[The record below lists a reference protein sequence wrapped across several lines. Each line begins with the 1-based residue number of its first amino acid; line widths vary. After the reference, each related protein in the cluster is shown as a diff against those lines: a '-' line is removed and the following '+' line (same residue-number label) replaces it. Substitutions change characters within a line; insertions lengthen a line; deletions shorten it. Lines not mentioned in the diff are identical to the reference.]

1 MKMIAYSGTLGVYTQ
16 KYDHACIEILIFED

>member
-1 MKMIAYSGTLGVYTQ
+1 MKMIAYSGTSGVYTQ